1 MRIRYRAAERPSGL
15 PPVRESVLDQPQHSP
30 ISRFL
35 DRLLLRSALTPD
47 EQRAIL
53 SLAGET
59 QRVAARRDIVSPDE
73 VVTSACLV
81 ARGLVARYDQ
91 MLDGRRQITS
101 FYIPGDMCDLHSV
114 VVPKASWSIT
124 AISAVTVVRVPHRQ
138 LRELCVRYPAIALA
152 FWRDGTVDA
161 SVFAKWV
168 GNLGR
173 KNAKARIAHVMCEMG
188 MRMEAAGLAEQTSY
202 DLPATQEQLGDATGL
217 TPVHV
222 NRTLQ
227 EIRGDGLLSFRDGR
241 VEIREWDALVDLAEF
256 DSGYLLLEG
265 PQHRIIPPNAVAE
278 SAAAE

>member
-1 MRIRYRAAERPSGL
+1 
-15 PPVRESVLDQPQHSP
+15 LDQPQHSP

-53 SLAGET
+53 SLVGET

-114 VVPKASWSIT
+114 VAPKASWSIT
-124 AISAVTVVRVPHRQ
+124 AVSPATIIRISHNE
-138 LRELCVRYPAIALA
+138 LRELCIRSPAIGLA
-152 FWRDGTVDA
+152 FWRDGTADA

-188 MRMEAAGLAEQTSY
+188 MRTEAAGLGTRTSFE
-202 DLPATQEQLGDATGL
+202 LRATQEQLGEATGL

-227 EIRGDGLLSFRDGR
+227 EIRGQGLLTFRNGQ
-241 VEIREWDALVDLAEF
+241 VEISDWDALTSLAEF
-256 DSGYLLLEG
+256 CPDYLMLEG
-265 PQHRIIPPNAVAE
+265 PPHRVMPIDVPLEPEPVH
-278 SAAAE
+278 